1 MRLMPLFAQCVMCFR
16 TAEAQQGERS
26 RVLNS
31 GIIILLIPPLMVLAG
46 IIWFAWRRNKQ
57 QALEVAVQSPEKGVR
72 SENEDAAPLQVQA
85 DPRRPQTIPET

>member
-1 MRLMPLFAQCVMCFR
+1 MRLMPLVAQCVMCFR

-31 GIIILLIPPLMVLAG
+31 GIVILLLPPLVVLAG

-57 QALEVAVQSPEKGVR
+57 QAR
-72 SENEDAAPLQVQA
+72 NAPLQS
-85 DPRRPQTIPET
+85 PRKRCRIGE